1 MYSCGVKGRERRW
14 ACAFVV
20 ALCAIAADARA
31 DKKKPGLFDMR
42 LPELPVTSERR
53 AVDQLTP
60 QGVNLA
66 PAGAPVGAARTIRVR
81 IYADKDYRGLVLR
94 WQTKVRAQIQR
105 VNAVVGAVFNTRFE
119 IESLRDWD
127 RSHVGQPLGDGMVDE
142 LQTLDPAREV
152 DLVIGLVT
160 PLHGVATSIHN
171 IGMAGLLSRHFLL
184 RGMDDEQEFRAF
196 EQDFKLISPEER
208 QKLYAERKAH
218 KEIVCFLHEW
228 GHTLGLLHHE
238 DRKVIMNPLYDP
250 QQAEFSEYEQRMV
263 SVVLERRLAVR
274 DEEFPESAD
283 LLPVVVAMPATEG
296 SDADRARLVDLV
308 KRRAQYRTGKKAAK
322 DAAREAVDLTDADV
336 GAFNRAVAASNGGHP
351 DEAWKLLGPVIEHTR
366 GRQVGGK
373 TWARIGELA
382 AAIGALTSA
391 DAAAT
396 RAGALSD
403 AQKLSGEIEST
414 RHRIALPLDAAKFG
428 VPPEREPAYV
438 AGYWATTKLIDGTDI
453 AAARARLGELAAA
466 FPDAPGIDVLTCDL
480 ELKAKHLPV
489 ASKRCDAALAKFKG
503 ATRAH
508 YLLAMIAL
516 RARRDT
522 VAEQHF
528 RQAVLLDPADAT
540 NWRALAQFY
549 RATGATKRLAAL
561 ASEHQA
567 LLSSPLPE

>member
-1 MYSCGVKGRERRW
+1 M
-14 ACAFVV
+14 V
-20 ALCAIAADARA
+20 ALCALAADAHA
-31 DKKKPGLFDMR
+31 DKKKPGLFDMS
-42 LPELPVTSERR
+42 LPELPVTRERK
-53 AVDQLTP
+53 AVERLTP
-60 QGVNLA
+60 QGVNLS
-66 PAGAPVGAARTIRVR
+66 PAGAPVGAGRTIRLR

-94 WQTKVRAQIQR
+94 WQTKARVQIQR
-105 VNAVVGAVFNTRFE
+105 INAVVGAVFNMRFE

-127 RSHVGQPLGDGMVDE
+127 RSHIGQPLGDGMLDE
-142 LQTLDPAREV
+142 LQTLDQAREV
-152 DLVIGLVT
+152 DLVVGLVT
-160 PLHGVATSIHN
+160 PLHGVATSIHS
-171 IGMAGLLSRHFLL
+171 IGFAGFLSRHFLL

-196 EQDFKLISPEER
+196 EQDFKLVSPEER

-238 DRKVIMNPLYDP
+238 DRKIIMNPAYDP
-250 QQAEFSEYEQRMV
+250 QQAEFSDYEQRIV
-263 SVVLERRLAVR
+263 ALVLERRLAMR
-274 DEEFPESAD
+274 DEEFPENAD
-283 LLPVVVAMPATEG
+283 LLPLVVAMPATEG
-296 SDADRARLVDLV
+296 SDAERARLVDLV
-308 KRRAQYRTGKKAAK
+308 KRRAQNRAGNVGKKAAK
-322 DAAREAVDLTDADV
+322 DAVELTDADV
-336 GAFNRAVAASNGGHP
+336 GAFNRAVSALNGGHP

-373 TWARIGELA
+373 TWARIGALA

-391 DAAAT
+391 DDAAT
-396 RAGALSD
+396 RAGALPD
-403 AQKLSGEIEST
+403 AQKLGAEIEST
-414 RHRIALPLDAAKFG
+414 RHRIALPLDAGKFG

-438 AGYWATTKLIDGTDI
+438 AAYWATTRLIDGTDV
-453 AAARARLGELAAA
+453 AAARARLGELVAA
-466 FPDAPGIDVLTCDL
+466 FPDAPGVDVLTCDL
-480 ELKAKHLPV
+480 ELKARHVPL

-516 RARRDT
+516 RARHDT

-528 RQAVLLDPADAT
+528 RQAVLLDPADAS

>member
-1 MYSCGVKGRERRW
+1 M
-14 ACAFVV
+14 V

-31 DKKKPGLFDMR
+31 DKKKPGLFDMAV
-42 LPELPVTSERR
+42 PELPVTRERR
-53 AVDQLTP
+53 AVDRLTP
-60 QGVNLA
+60 QGVNLSPADA
-66 PAGAPVGAARTIRVR
+66 PIGAGRTIRLR

-94 WQTKVRAQIQR
+94 WQTKARAQIQR

-127 RSHVGQPLGDGMVDE
+127 RSHVGQPLNNAMLDE
-142 LQTLDPAREV
+142 LQTLDQAREV

-160 PLHGVATSIHN
+160 PLHGVATSIHS
-171 IGMAGLLSRHFLL
+171 IGFAGFLSRHFLL

-196 EQDFKLISPEER
+196 EQDFKLVSPEER
-208 QKLYAERKAH
+208 QRLYAERKAH

-228 GHTLGLLHHE
+228 GHTLGLLHNE
-238 DRKVIMNPLYDP
+238 DRKIIMNPAYDQ
-250 QQAEFSEYEQRMV
+250 QQAEFSEYEQRIV
-263 SVVLERRLAVR
+263 ALVLERRLAAR
-274 DEEFPESAD
+274 DEEFPENAD
-283 LLPVVVAMPATEG
+283 LLPLVAGMPATEG
-296 SDADRARLVDLV
+296 SDAERATLLDLV
-308 KRRAQYRTGKKAAK
+308 KRRAQNRAGKKAAK
-322 DAAREAVDLTDADV
+322 DAVELADADV
-336 GAFNRAVAASNGGHP
+336 GAFNRAVSALNGGHP

-366 GRQVGGK
+366 GRQVDGK
-373 TWARIGELA
+373 TWARIAELA

-391 DAAAT
+391 DDAAT
-396 RAGALSD
+396 RAGALPA
-403 AQKLSGEIEST
+403 AQKLSSEIEST
-414 RHRIALPLDAAKFG
+414 RHRIALPLDAGKFG

-438 AGYWATTKLIDGTDI
+438 AGYWATTRLIDGTDV
-453 AAARARLGELAAA
+453 AAARTRLGELTAA
-466 FPDAPGIDVLTCDL
+466 FPDAPGVDVLTCDL
-480 ELKAKHLPV
+480 ELKARHVPL

-508 YLLAMIAL
+508 YLLAMIAI

-528 RQAVLLDPADAT
+528 RQAVLLDPADAS

-561 ASEHQA
+561 ADQHQA